1 MPPSTTPLYTGL
13 PLDTMNQTADPR
25 EDFKEFA
32 WGHWIE
38 KNPIPDEYP
47 SWGTLLLLRDSVLA
61 NLRSL
66 CDELADKKS
75 SLEPGTPSAQIAQ
88 FWGTAL
94 DEEAVE
100 ASGTVALN
108 PLFARVDAADSVDSF
123 IEAVTYLQSK
133 GVGSLFHLTVVP
145 DFKQSD
151 ILRVLVS
158 QGGLGLPDRDYYTE
172 ADKAPLLQ
180 AYRDH
185 ITRTWN
191 LLHGDDSGAAV
202 AETVVALE
210 TKLALVSRT
219 RTAMRDIA
227 SLYNNR
233 TEVELR
239 ASAFPWVA
247 AFRGLGASVP
257 EFVNEAT
264 PEFFSHVVSDLTAES
279 LPQYKT
285 YAKWHV
291 LHQLLPYFPS
301 QYVDANFAFSQKL
314 SGTKELAP
322 RWKRVVEVLNTS
334 CGDLLGAVYCD
345 RYFTS
350 SAKEAM
356 LELVGYLKLA
366 LREKIDGLD
375 WMTPATKLKSIEKLD
390 SFRAKVGYPDQW
402 IDLSS
407 IKLAGTYADM
417 VLELHRFRFADLFGR
432 ANKPPEPWR
441 WEMPPQVVNAYYHP
455 MYNEIVFPAAIL
467 QSPTF
472 NEDVEAFNA
481 RTKVV
486 VDQFNGYEI
495 LGKSVNGQMT
505 LGENIADIGGL
516 KIAFRAMEL
525 YFGDHPKPG
534 LIDGFSPEQRFF
546 LSWSQFWASH
556 AREEQ
561 ALKLLSVDVHS
572 PGQLRSVAPLKN
584 LPEFYKAFNVGEGHG
599 MYLPKEQ
606 RAAVW

>member
-47 SWGTLLLLRDSVLA
+47 SWGTFLQLRDSVLA

-108 PLFARVDAADSVDSF
+108 TLFARVDAADSVDSF

-133 GVGSLFHLTVVP
+133 GVGSLFDLTVVP

-219 RTAMRDIA
+219 RTAMRDLA

-257 EFVNEAT
+257 EFVIEAT

-366 LREKIDGLD
+366 LREKIDALD

-407 IKLAGTYADM
+407 IELAGTYADM
-417 VLELHRFRFADLFGR
+417 VLELHRFGFADLFGR

-467 QSPTF
+467 QSPAF

-556 AREEQ
+556 ARDEQ